1 MPNPYDFLIH
11 VSDYNKGA
19 PDNLYLLCGDGNME
33 PMAPAINEAASA
45 KALTPNAQPWKWII
59 EIFKNFILN
68 IADSQDDWMFFVD
81 TNPSFS
87 IYTQMAIA
95 AVERL
100 LTPIN
105 ADDSSKTAASAMIA
119 LLHGT
124 NPPHPIYGSWTFAEV
139 AKQERDTLLE
149 RVDRMEVLL
158 KQVAKVLAYNTN
170 YATMVTA
177 PNYEKTVKF
186 IQLSLV
192 DEKTLLAVIV
202 VEGNI
207 IKNQMIHIN
216 VSLDNEDVLKFN
228 ILLNT
233 FLQGASLEDINL
245 EMIQAMKKQSGGYGE
260 ILDQIFQ
267 GIVEAIHEA
276 QELEVYTSGATNILK
291 YPELG
296 DISKTSELLEKLED
310 KNEVSHLLEETT
322 GKTNESGIQVYIGDE
337 TPSLKDCSLVTATYQ
352 MPEGA
357 KGTIGIL
364 GPKRMDYKKVVS
376 TLKNLTIELDEIFK
390 KGEGVNENGQ

>member
-1 MPNPYDFLIH
+1 MELDERKVKILKAIISNYLETGEPVGSRTISKYTDL
-11 VSDYNKGA
+11 
-19 PDNLYLLCGDGNME
+19 NLSSATIRNE
-33 PMAPAINEAASA
+33 MADLEEMGYIIQPHTSA
-45 KALTPNAQPWKWII
+45 GRIPTDAGYR
-59 EIFKNFILN
+59 FY
-68 IADSQDDWMFFVD
+68 VD
-81 TNPSFS
+81 
-87 IYTQMAIA
+87 QLMD
-95 AVERL
+95 E
-100 LTPIN
+100 
-105 ADDSSKTAASAMIA
+105 KEE
-119 LLHGT
+119 
-124 NPPHPIYGSWTFAEV
+124 FAE
-139 AKQERDTLLE
+139 
-149 RVDRMEVLL
+149 
-158 KQVAKVLAYNTN
+158 VAKVLAYNTN